1 MLWDDTYLYVAA
13 EMEEPD
19 VWAAFTERESPLFQ
33 ENNFEVFIDA
43 GGDTHNYYEFEINAL
58 GTVWDLFMTK
68 AYRDGGIGI
77 SAWDIYGLITSVSVD
92 GSLND
97 PNTKDKGWTV
107 EAAFPW
113 AILKECAPGKQVPVN
128 GSQWRFNFARAE
140 WPVEVVNGKYTKKSN
155 PQTGKSSSQFWTWS
169 PQGVFNMHQPES
181 WGFVQFSTKVAG
193 TGTDTFVLSPD
204 EKIKWALRQLYYA
217 QHQFKKKN
225 GRFSTQLSQLNKGK
239 ITPVGFEPAIE
250 ITKNMFEITVKSS
263 DGKSE
268 WHIRHDGRVW
278 KE

>member
-1 MLWDDTYLYVAA
+1 
-13 EMEEPD
+13 
-19 VWAAFTERESPLFQ
+19 
-33 ENNFEVFIDA
+33 
-43 GGDTHNYYEFEINAL
+43 
-58 GTVWDLFMTK
+58 
-68 AYRDGGIGI
+68 
-77 SAWDIYGLITSVSVD
+77 
-92 GSLND
+92 
-97 PNTKDKGWTV
+97 
-107 EAAFPW
+107 
-113 AILKECAPGKQVPVN
+113 
-128 GSQWRFNFARAE
+128 
-140 WPVEVVNGKYTKKSN
+140 
-155 PQTGKSSSQFWTWS
+155 
-169 PQGVFNMHQPES
+169 MHQPES

-225 GRFSTQLSQLNKGK
+225 GRFSTQLSELNKGK